1 MKRRI
6 VEILREINGGGV
18 VYDEITHKYTLFYK
32 VRKGK
37 RVVRMYTYKKDVT
50 DNFTEIEDKPQIVPY
65 PSLQETEKCISVCK
79 RKTNDNYDITNSE
92 REWVFISVLQSILL
106 NEVIPKDHVEIYSII
121 GNGVIDT
128 YGHCDCLR

>member
-6 VEILREINGGGV
+6 VEILREIKGGGV

-37 RVVRMYTYKKDVT
+37 RVVRMYTHKKDVT
-50 DNFTEIEDKPQIVPY
+50 DNFTEIEDKPQIVHY

-79 RKTNDNYDITNSE
+79 RRTNDNYDIMNSE

-106 NEVIPKDHVEIYSII
+106 KEVIPKGHVEIYSII
-121 GNGVIDT
+121 GDDVIDT
-128 YGHCDCLR
+128 YGHCDCL

>member
-1 MKRRI
+1 MKKRV

-50 DNFTEIEDKPQIVPY
+50 DNLTEVEDKPKIVPY
-65 PSLQETEKCISVCK
+65 PSGQESGKCISICK
-79 RKTNDNYDITNSE
+79 RIRNDAFNIVKSE
-92 REWVFISVLQSILL
+92 SEWVFISVLQSILL

-121 GNGVIDT
+121 DNDVIDI